1 MYVQYTYTRAH
12 ASSVSTDWKDISW
25 AGFGELEEKKLS
37 FIDKWQMLEGTG
49 FLCLVDYA
57 VLSCLNLSH
66 IRKAGTGLQK
76 TPLNYR
82 RDTAFNEPCRLLLKI
97 NGKKKLFLSSNWVWQ
112 TIFAFCVQRKVD
124 GKGHQHGPR
133 QLRGAFWKVLF
144 ILQGLKFCLAAFSC
158 AWGHG
163 VGILFPVFVWFVSLL
178 LFVELFYFALRI
190 PLYQDCKN
198 EVSNYVC

>member
-97 NGKKKLFLSSNWVWQ
+97 NGKKNCSCLLIEFGKLSLLSACKERSTGKVTSMGPGSFVVLSGKSCLFSKAWNFVWQHFRVLGGMGLVFCFLFLFGLFHSCCLWNY
-112 TIFAFCVQRKVD
+112 
-124 GKGHQHGPR
+124 
-133 QLRGAFWKVLF
+133 F
-144 ILQGLKFCLAAFSC
+144 IL
-158 AWGHG
+158 
-163 VGILFPVFVWFVSLL
+163 P
-178 LFVELFYFALRI
+178 
-190 PLYQDCKN
+190 
-198 EVSNYVC
+198 

>member
-97 NGKKKLFLSSNWVWQ
+97 NGKKNCSCLLIEFGKLSLLSACKERSTGKVTSMGPGSFVVLSGKSCLFSKAWNFVWQHFRVLRGMGLVFCFLFLFGLFHSCCLWNY
-112 TIFAFCVQRKVD
+112 
-124 GKGHQHGPR
+124 
-133 QLRGAFWKVLF
+133 F
-144 ILQGLKFCLAAFSC
+144 IL
-158 AWGHG
+158 
-163 VGILFPVFVWFVSLL
+163 P
-178 LFVELFYFALRI
+178 
-190 PLYQDCKN
+190 
-198 EVSNYVC
+198 